1 MDCGQGKYHGLMFYY
16 NKNTDTCEKFR
27 YKGSG
32 GNDNMFYDYW
42 DCEEECRKE
51 PTSPSGTVYLITNFS
66 YRYSISYTEVSYY

>member
-1 MDCGQGKYHGLMFYY
+1 
-16 NKNTDTCEKFR
+16 
-27 YKGSG
+27 
-32 GNDNMFYDYW
+32 MFYDYW